1 MNFRYCKDCVNRKVC
16 HENNWVTTMD
26 RLKTY
31 KKEIVCDNFNTEHW
45 GIYNT
50 MQKQFQFGIDEP
62 SRSKANNKLLKKIGY
77 DAYKWRFEAKILPRE
92 LWKRK

>member
-16 HENNWVTTMD
+16 HENLWVVTMD
-26 RLKTY
+26 KLKTC
-31 KKEIVCDNFNTEHW
+31 KNNIVCDKFNTEHW

-50 MQKQFQFGIDEP
+50 IQKQFQFNIDE
-62 SRSKANNKLLKKIGY
+62 SSKNKARNKLFRKIGY
-77 DAYKWRFEAKILPRE
+77 DAYKWRFEARVLPKE

>member
-16 HENNWVTTMD
+16 QENLWVVTMD

-31 KKEIVCDNFNTEHW
+31 KNNIVCDKFNTEHW

-50 MQKQFQFGIDEP
+50 IQKQFQFNIDEA
-62 SRSKANNKLLKKIGY
+62 SKNRARNKLFRKIGY
-77 DAYKWRFEAKILPRE
+77 DAYKWRFEARILPKE
-92 LWKRK
+92 L